1 MTDAQRR
8 LIERSL
14 LELLP
19 MLDAVGTGF
28 YTRLFALD
36 SALRPLVPTTVEG
49 QLQTFQEALGVMSAT
64 VQDPTATRRLL
75 AELGARAHTSGV
87 PQHAYATAGQ
97 ALLEI
102 LALALGPRWTPDM
115 HDAWAAFYAEVVA
128 VMVPLREPAGPYPWG
143 YSAPDYSGACL

>member
-1 MTDAQRR
+1 MTSAQRR

-28 YTRLFALD
+28 YTRLFGLD
-36 SALRPLVPTTVEG
+36 SALRLLVPATVED
-49 QLQTFQEALGVMSAT
+49 QLQVFQEALGVMIAT
-64 VQDPTATRRLL
+64 LQDPTTTRRLL
-75 AELGARAHTSGV
+75 AELGARGHTSGV

-115 HDAWAAFYAEVVA
+115 RDAWTAFYAEVVA
-128 VMVPLREPAGPYPWG
+128 VMVPLREPTDPYPWG
-143 YSAPDYSGACL
+143 YSAPDYCGAFL

>member
-1 MTDAQRR
+1 MTEAQRR

-36 SALRPLVPTTVEG
+36 SALRPLVPATVED
-49 QLQTFQEALGVMSAT
+49 QLQTFQEALGVMIAT
-64 VQDPTATRRLL
+64 LQDPTTTRRLL
-75 AELGARAHTSGV
+75 AELGAQWHTSGI

-97 ALLEI
+97 ALLVI

-115 HDAWAAFYAEVVA
+115 RDAWAAFYAEVVA
-128 VMVPLREPAGPYPWG
+128 VMAPLHEPAGPYPWG
-143 YSAPDYSGACL
+143 YSAPDYSGAFL